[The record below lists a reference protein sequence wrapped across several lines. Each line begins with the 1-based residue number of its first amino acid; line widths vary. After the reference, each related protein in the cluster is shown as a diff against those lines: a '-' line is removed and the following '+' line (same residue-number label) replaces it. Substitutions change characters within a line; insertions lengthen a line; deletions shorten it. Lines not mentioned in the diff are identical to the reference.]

1 MSKQYQVTYRVEG
14 VQVVNVWLP
23 EGTELPKN
31 WESMALT
38 EQDEWLY
45 ENQEKSKIEY
55 QDMHFSEAE
64 SVLQVRRLRA
74 VI

>member
-1 MSKQYQVTYRVEG
+1 MSKQFQVSYKIEG

-23 EGTELPKN
+23 EGTELPTN
-31 WESMALT
+31 WDSMPLT

-45 ENQEKSKIEY
+45 EHQEKSKIEY
-55 QDMHFSEAE
+55 QDMHFSQAE
-64 SVLQVRRLRA
+64 SVLQVRRLQA